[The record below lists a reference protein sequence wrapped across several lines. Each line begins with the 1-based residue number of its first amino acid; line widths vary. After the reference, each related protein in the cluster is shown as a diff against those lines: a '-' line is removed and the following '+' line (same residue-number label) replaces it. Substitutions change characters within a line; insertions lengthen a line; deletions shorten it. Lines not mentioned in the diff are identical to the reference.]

1 MHIQNDIIAST
12 FSYSDFEKIH
22 DGIGSNLAILIQWI
36 ATFAAALAV
45 GLYRNWMM
53 TLTLLAA
60 MPLVVVPSAIFNR
73 VRSEKSTLYCP
84 DLHHLS
90 LQM

>member
-1 MHIQNDIIAST
+1 MHILSDIMTDI
-12 FSYSDFEKIH
+12 FSHSDFEKIH

-36 ATFAAALAV
+36 ATFVAAIAV

-53 TLTLLAA
+53 TLALLAA

-73 VRSEKSTLYCP
+73 VRTE
-84 DLHHLS
+84 
-90 LQM
+90 

>member
-1 MHIQNDIIAST
+1 MHILSDIMT
-12 FSYSDFEKIH
+12 DVFSYSDFEKIH

-36 ATFAAALAV
+36 ATFVAAIAV

-53 TLTLLAA
+53 TLALLAA

-73 VRSEKSTLYCP
+73 VRTE
-84 DLHHLS
+84 
-90 LQM
+90 